1 MPMKNE
7 LLEQFLAGQPQYGAE
22 ELQEQLSRFYDNSKI
37 DVSDLKEVLALLGSD
52 HNDKS
57 YIMKIY
63 DITGNFERQAYLL
76 DKARHEGK
84 WSFEHI
90 VVFNILAHCA
100 RIEPI
105 LTFEKLSYFSKLLE
119 YLAGRKK

>member
-1 MPMKNE
+1 MKNE
-7 LLEQFLAGQPQYGAE
+7 LLEQFLAGQPQYNVA
-22 ELQEQLSRFYDNSKI
+22 ELQEQLSRFYDNEKI
-37 DVSDLKEVLALLGSD
+37 DVSDLKEVLDFLASD

-76 DKARHEGK
+76 DKERHEGK

-100 RIEPI
+100 RIEPRLI
-105 LTFEKLSYFSKLLE
+105 VEKLSYFRKMLG
-119 YLAGRKK
+119 YLIGKK

>member
-1 MPMKNE
+1 MKNE
-7 LLEQFLAGQPQYGAE
+7 LLEQFLAGQPQYNVA
-22 ELQEQLSRFYDNSKI
+22 ELQEQLSRFYDSKKI
-37 DVSDLKEVLALLGSD
+37 DVSDLKEVLNFLASD

-76 DKARHEGK
+76 DKERHEGR

-100 RIEPI
+100 RIEPRLI
-105 LTFEKLSYFSKLLE
+105 VEKLSYFRKMLE
-119 YLAGRKK
+119 YLIGKK

>member
-7 LLEQFLAGQPQYGAE
+7 LLEQFLAGQPQYNVA
-22 ELQEQLSRFYDNSKI
+22 ELQEQLSRFYDNKKI
-37 DVSDLKEVLALLGSD
+37 DVSDLKEVLDFLASD
-52 HNDKS
+52 HNDRS

-76 DKARHEGK
+76 DKERHEGR

-90 VVFNILAHCA
+90 VIFNILAHCA
-100 RIEPI
+100 RIEPRLI
-105 LTFEKLSYFSKLLE
+105 VEKLSYFRKMLE
-119 YLAGRKK
+119 YLIGKK

>member
-7 LLEQFLAGQPQYGAE
+7 LLEQFLAGQPQYNVA
-22 ELQEQLSRFYDNSKI
+22 ELQEQLSRFYDNKKI
-37 DVSDLKEVLALLGSD
+37 DVSDLKEVLNFLASD
-52 HNDKS
+52 HNDRS

-76 DKARHEGK
+76 DKERHEGR

-90 VVFNILAHCA
+90 VIFNILAHCA
-100 RIEPI
+100 RIEPRLI
-105 LTFEKLSYFSKLLE
+105 VEKLSYFRKMLG
-119 YLAGRKK
+119 YLIGKK

>member
-7 LLEQFLAGQPQYGAE
+7 LLEQFLAGQPQYNVA
-22 ELQEQLSRFYDNSKI
+22 ELQEQLSRFYDSKKI
-37 DVSDLKEVLALLGSD
+37 DVSDLKEVLNFLASD

-76 DKARHEGK
+76 DKERHEGR

-100 RIEPI
+100 RIEPRLI
-105 LTFEKLSYFSKLLE
+105 VEKLSYFRKMLE
-119 YLAGRKK
+119 YLIGKK

>member
-7 LLEQFLAGQPQYGAE
+7 LLEQFLAGQPQYNVA
-22 ELQEQLSRFYDNSKI
+22 ELQEQLSRFYDNEKI
-37 DVSDLKEVLALLGSD
+37 DVSDLKEVLDFLASD

-76 DKARHEGK
+76 DKERHEGK

-100 RIEPI
+100 RIEPRLI
-105 LTFEKLSYFSKLLE
+105 VEKLSYFRKMLG
-119 YLAGRKK
+119 YLIGKK

>member
-1 MPMKNE
+1 MKNE
-7 LLEQFLAGQPQYGAE
+7 LLEQFLAGQPQYSAE
-22 ELQEQLSRFYDNSKI
+22 ELQEQLSRFYDSKEI
-37 DVSDLKEVLALLGSD
+37 DVSELKEVLVLLASD
-52 HNDKS
+52 HNDKG

-100 RIEPI
+100 RIEPRLI
-105 LTFEKLSYFSKLLE
+105 VEKLSYFCKMLG
-119 YLAGRKK
+119 YLIGRK

>member
-7 LLEQFLAGQPQYGAE
+7 LLEQFLAGQPQYNVA
-22 ELQEQLSRFYDNSKI
+22 ELQEQLSRFYDNEKI
-37 DVSDLKEVLALLGSD
+37 DVSDLKEVLDFLASD

-76 DKARHEGK
+76 DKERHEGK

-90 VVFNILAHCA
+90 VVFNILNGPC
-100 RIEPI
+100 
-105 LTFEKLSYFSKLLE
+105 KLGKRVKL
-119 YLAGRKK
+119 AAVGRSDCGNVVSFAF

>member
-1 MPMKNE
+1 MKNE
-7 LLEQFLAGQPQYGAE
+7 LLEQFLAGQPQYSVA
-22 ELQEQLSRFYDNSKI
+22 ELQEQLSRFYDNPKI
-37 DVSDLKEVLALLGSD
+37 DVSDLKEVLKLLASD

-57 YIMKIY
+57 YIINIY

-100 RIEPI
+100 RIEPRLI
-105 LTFEKLSYFSKLLE
+105 VEKLSYFRKMLG
-119 YLAGRKK
+119 YLIGRK

>member
-1 MPMKNE
+1 MKNE
-7 LLEQFLAGQPQYGAE
+7 LLEQFLAGQPQYSVA
-22 ELQEQLSRFYDNSKI
+22 ELQEQLSRFYDNPKI
-37 DVSDLKEVLALLGSD
+37 DVSELKEVLALLASD

-57 YIMKIY
+57 YIMNIY

-100 RIEPI
+100 RIEPRLI
-105 LTFEKLSYFSKLLE
+105 VEKLSYFRKMLG
-119 YLAGRKK
+119 YLIGRK

>member
-1 MPMKNE
+1 MKKE
-7 LLEQFLAGQPQYGAE
+7 LLEQFLAGQPQYNVA
-22 ELQEQLSRFYDNSKI
+22 ELQEQLSRFYDSKKI
-37 DVSDLKEVLALLGSD
+37 DVSDLKEVLNFLASD

-76 DKARHEGK
+76 DKERHEGR

-100 RIEPI
+100 RIEPRLI
-105 LTFEKLSYFSKLLE
+105 VEKLSYFRKMLE
-119 YLAGRKK
+119 YLIGKK

>member
-7 LLEQFLAGQPQYGAE
+7 LLEQFLAGQPQYNVA
-22 ELQEQLSRFYDNSKI
+22 ELQKQLNRFYHNKKI
-37 DVSDLKEVLALLGSD
+37 EVSNLKKVLNLLASD
-52 HNDKS
+52 HNDKR
-57 YIMKIY
+57 YIMKVY

-76 DKARHEGK
+76 DKERHEGR

-100 RIEPI
+100 RIEPRLVI
-105 LTFEKLSYFSKLLE
+105 EKVSYFNKILE
-119 YLAGRKK
+119 YLIGGK

>member
-7 LLEQFLAGQPQYGAE
+7 LLEQFLAGQPQYNVA
-22 ELQEQLSRFYDNSKI
+22 ELQEQLSRFYDSKKI
-37 DVSDLKEVLALLGSD
+37 DVSDLKEVLNFLASD

-57 YIMKIY
+57 YIIRIY

-100 RIEPI
+100 RIEPRLI
-105 LTFEKLSYFSKLLE
+105 VEKLSYFRKMLE
-119 YLAGRKK
+119 YLIGKK

>member
-7 LLEQFLAGQPQYGAE
+7 LLEQFLAGQPQYNVA
-22 ELQEQLSRFYDNSKI
+22 ELQEQLSRFYDNEKI
-37 DVSDLKEVLALLGSD
+37 DVSDLKEVLDFLASD

-100 RIEPI
+100 RIEPRLI
-105 LTFEKLSYFSKLLE
+105 VEKLSYFRKMLG
-119 YLAGRKK
+119 YLIGKK